1 MSLGDKAI
9 KEFWEEAYSLALAS
23 KNSTKNI
30 KQVDAQVENPNIA
43 NTAISTNIPD
53 NISPVIENTKIDS
66 NSLGGGITLPAL
78 LADVSASA
86 PQKAPTSATS
96 NDKGIGF
103 LQSLK
108 NTSKG
113 LLIASLLSG
122 GLGTAGK
129 VTAPILDSAANV
141 ATIAEKAKQMEQL
154 YFNQEF
160 NKLVYNLDFKTS
172 LNKKL
177 IDVYSD
183 TSNYSYNP
191 DAAALVSAA
200 RDYTKTHGRTLEE
213 NTKALENLY
222 LLNREDKSQPIGM
235 ALNLIKQEEGSSV
248 LPRRGF
254 NVISTHA
261 GLDED
266 GVNYATLGVESEV
279 SRALGFTKGQRL
291 YSLDFAQL
299 VSRSPGYVKGL
310 PIILDGCRL
319 GLMNNKVESNFTQEL
334 ATMLDTKVI
343 ASDGKTNFIPGLRGT
358 IGSYEKAKFPVGIF
372 PANVQE
378 VYPSVY

>member
-30 KQVDAQVENPNIA
+30 KQVDAQVENTNIA

-78 LADVSASA
+78 LADTSVSA

-183 TSNYSYNP
+183 TSHYSYNP
-191 DAAALVSAA
+191 DAADLVSAA
-200 RDYTKTHGRTLEE
+200 IDYTKSAGFTLEE
-213 NTKALENLY
+213 SSKALKSLY
-222 LLNREDKSQPIGM
+222 LLNRQDTSKPVGM

-248 LPRRGF
+248 LPRKGF

-261 GLDED
+261 GLDEY
-266 GVNYATLGVESEV
+266 GINFATLGVESDV
-279 SRALGFTKGQRL
+279 SKQLGFTKGQRL
-291 YSLDFAQL
+291 GAYELAQL
-299 VSRSPGYVKGL
+299 ISKSPGYVKGL
-310 PIILDGCRL
+310 PLILDGCRL
-319 GLMNNKVESNFTQEL
+319 ALMNNKAQANFTEEL
-334 ATMLDTKVI
+334 AGMLRTKVI
-343 ASDGKTNFIPGLRGT
+343 ASDGKTGFLPGISGT
-358 IGSYEKAKFPVGIF
+358 VTSYEKAKFPVGIF